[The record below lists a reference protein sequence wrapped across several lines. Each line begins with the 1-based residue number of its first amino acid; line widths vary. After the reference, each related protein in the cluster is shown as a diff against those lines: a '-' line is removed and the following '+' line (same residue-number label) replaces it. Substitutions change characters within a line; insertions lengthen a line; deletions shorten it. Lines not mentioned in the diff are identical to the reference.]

1 MLTLAI
7 TATTTTE
14 AIEAAIPFLDMR
26 AHAIEMRDMA
36 AAVIEEQGDQVVL
49 ELHDIDGVTVLYS
62 PAFGYAYVNEAGPG
76 VGDSLLIGNGEVDGP
91 EDAAQ
96 QWAGDA
102 EVLQVYTLNKEGAA
116 LLADWV
122 RSTAKRPEV
131 QNIDAWATEA
141 EDAANNAGP
150 DESIIIEMRGF
161 MTASGRPETLTLP
174 RTAFDLAK

>member
-1 MLTLAI
+1 MII

-26 AHAIEMRDMA
+26 EHAIEQRDMA
-36 AAVIEEQGDQVVL
+36 AAVIDEQGDQTVL

-62 PAFGYAYVNEAGPG
+62 PAFGYAYVNQASPG
-76 VGDSLLIGNGEVDGP
+76 VGNSLLIDNGEADSP

-102 EVLQVYTLNKEGAA
+102 ESFPCHTLNSSGAA

-122 RSTAKRPEV
+122 RSVAKNPAN
-131 QNIDAWATEA
+131 QNMSAWATEA
-141 EDAANNAGP
+141 EDVANNASQE
-150 DESIIIEMRGF
+150 ESIVIEMRGF

-174 RTAFDLAK
+174 RAAFDLAK